1 MGTMLWNSHLT
12 HRLFKSFCIFAI
24 TQFIHTTMRT
34 NHVIPEFEKIKL
46 LDEDIIMGSEVPAS
60 MDKKNNN

>member
-1 MGTMLWNSHLT
+1 
-12 HRLFKSFCIFAI
+12 
-24 TQFIHTTMRT
+24 MRT